1 MGDQRRPAIAPAVKI
16 VLASGDLSAVPLRQ
30 IGLAV
35 TAVGLEW
42 ARVLAL
48 RSGQWQEL
56 TLLAG
61 GLVLCLLAVGRL
73 PAELGL
79 GPGHLFERLVGGA
92 ALGAVLLLPAAVRW
106 DGGPALPPGFA
117 LAAVA
122 VSVGEE
128 LAFRGALFAALE
140 ESYGPA
146 VAVLGSTAA
155 WTLAHVLSHPLLF
168 LPAVAT
174 AGLLLAAWRSAVRD
188 LASPIIG
195 HVLADL
201 AL

>member
-1 MGDQRRPAIAPAVKI
+1 VKSAV
-16 VLASGDLSAVPLRQ
+16 VLAPVRVAGIA
-30 IGLAV
+30 AM
-35 TAVGLEW
+35 AVGLEW
-42 ARVLAL
+42 ARVVAL
-48 RSGQWQEL
+48 RMPDWQAP

-61 GLVLCLLAVGRL
+61 GLALCLLGVGRP

-79 GPGHLFERLVGGA
+79 GRTRMPERLVGGL
-92 ALGAVLLLPAAVRW
+92 ALAGVLLLPAAVRW
-106 DGGPALPPGFA
+106 TGGPVLAPQFA

-128 LAFRGALFAALE
+128 IAFRGVLFAALE
-140 ESYGPA
+140 STYGPA
-146 VAVLGSTAA
+146 AAVLGSAA
-155 WTLAHVLSHPLLF
+155 TWTLAHALSHPPAF

-174 AGLLLAAWRSAVRD
+174 AGLLLGAWRWAVRD
-188 LASPIIG
+188 LVGPIVG

>member
-1 MGDQRRPAIAPAVKI
+1 MTSGGLAIVPSVKSVL
-16 VLASGDLSAVPLRQ
+16 VLAPVGVRA
-30 IGLAV
+30 IGLAAM
-35 TAVGLEW
+35 AVILEW

-48 RSGQWQEL
+48 RTPDRQAL
-56 TLLAG
+56 TLIAG
-61 GLVLCLLAVGRL
+61 GLALCLLGVGRR

-79 GPGHLFERLVGGA
+79 ETSRMPERLIGGL
-92 ALGAVLLLPAAVRW
+92 ALAGVLLLPAAVRW
-106 DGGPALPPGFA
+106 GGGPTLAPEFA

-128 LAFRGALFAALE
+128 IAFRGAVFAALE
-140 ESYGPA
+140 QAYGPA

-155 WTLAHVLSHPLLF
+155 WTLAHALSHPPEF
-168 LPAVAT
+168 LPAVAA
-174 AGLLLAAWRSAVRD
+174 AGLLLGAWRWAVRD
-188 LASPIIG
+188 LVGPIVG

>member
-1 MGDQRRPAIAPAVKI
+1 VKSVLVIAPVR
-16 VLASGDLSAVPLRQ
+16 VRVV
-30 IGLAV
+30 GLAAM
-35 TAVGLEW
+35 AVALEW

-48 RSGQWQEL
+48 RAPDWQAL
-56 TLLAG
+56 TLIAG
-61 GLVLCLLAVGRL
+61 GLALCLLGVGRR

-79 GPGHLFERLVGGA
+79 EISRLPERLVGGL
-92 ALGAVLLLPAAVRW
+92 ALAGILLLPAAVRW
-106 DGGPALPPGFA
+106 GGGPALAPEFA

-128 LAFRGALFAALE
+128 IAFRGVVFAALE
-140 ESYGPA
+140 EAYGPA

-155 WTLAHVLSHPLLF
+155 WTAAHALSHPAAF
-168 LPAVAT
+168 LPAVAA
-174 AGLLLAAWRSAVRD
+174 AGLLLGAWRWAVRD
-188 LASPIIG
+188 LVGPIVG